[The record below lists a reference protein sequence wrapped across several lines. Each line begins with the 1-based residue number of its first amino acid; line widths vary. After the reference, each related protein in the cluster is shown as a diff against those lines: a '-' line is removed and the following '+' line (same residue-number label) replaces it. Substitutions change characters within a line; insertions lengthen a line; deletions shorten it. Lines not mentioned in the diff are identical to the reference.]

1 MIYMQD
7 DLFPLLQATSQPKEA
22 ARLYLVLSSH
32 PEIAGAKLFNIPV
45 WGSEFACVSF
55 WRRHLTHAAELTGHF
70 AAEEASFL
78 WTPEWPLWS
87 CTPMPSGASFRVCEL
102 QSHSYVGFSLSLE
115 ILNILWT
122 RTPLPLPPHF
132 HFALGSASY
141 IASLTPFNY
150 KIFPS
155 TLSAWCQRGFTDWFN
170 FS

>member
-1 MIYMQD
+1 MLCDVTHCFSSGYVLKSVSLMIYMQG

-102 QSHSYVGFSLSLE
+102 HSHTLTWASPSLLKFSIFFEQGLPSPFLLIF
-115 ILNILWT
+115 ILHWV
-122 RTPLPLPPHF
+122 
-132 HFALGSASY
+132 
-141 IASLTPFNY
+141 
-150 KIFPS
+150 
-155 TLSAWCQRGFTDWFN
+155 QRVT
-170 FS
+170 